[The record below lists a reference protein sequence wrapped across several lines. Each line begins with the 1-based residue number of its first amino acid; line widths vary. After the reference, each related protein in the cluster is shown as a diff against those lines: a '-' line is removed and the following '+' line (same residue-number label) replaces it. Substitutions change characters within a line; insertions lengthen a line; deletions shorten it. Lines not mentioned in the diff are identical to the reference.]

1 MSLSNFLSKMLSQ
14 PLVRRPLVDLTIL
27 IDGAES
33 NGVHNVYRVA
43 EDNSIT
49 IFYSVP
55 DNLATMTVEIEED
68 SQLEDGLFL
77 SSENFEDW
85 DELTEII
92 PAWPIILRRIETLY
106 RQQIEEMTIDE
117 GMHWDSADKE
127 EDDYDE

>member
-106 RQQIEEMTIDE
+106 RQQIEELYIEE
-117 GMHWDSADKE
+117 GIHWDSADEEE
-127 EDDYDE
+127 EDD

>member
-1 MSLSNFLSKMLSQ
+1 MLSQ

-27 IDGAES
+27 IDETES
-33 NGVHNVYRVA
+33 NGIHNVYRVV
-43 EDNSIT
+43 ENSSVT

-55 DNLATMTVEIEED
+55 DNLATMTVEIEEE
-68 SQLEDGLFL
+68 SLLEDGLFL

-106 RQQIEEMTIDE
+106 RQQIEELYIEE
-117 GMHWDSADKE
+117 GIHWDSTDEEEE
-127 EDDYDE
+127 ED